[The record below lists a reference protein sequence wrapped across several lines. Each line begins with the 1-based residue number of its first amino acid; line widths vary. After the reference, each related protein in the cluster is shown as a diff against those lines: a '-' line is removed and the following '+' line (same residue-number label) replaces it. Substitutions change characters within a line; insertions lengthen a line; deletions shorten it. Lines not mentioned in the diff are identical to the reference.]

1 MNHAPALI
9 VRHRRFT
16 LVIGVLLAC
25 LMAIAAMGVSIELH
39 RAHAELALVL
49 LPQIFVLVA
58 SGMIKLAYDRWA
70 TSLVCL
76 SISAE
81 GLALP
86 GIATRPIP
94 WTVIR
99 SVRGICCNPTPEH
112 AITPRHYMLFDV
124 ETPALFGIDRPGIV
138 RRHEAPLP
146 AGAPLVTL
154 DISELDTSK
163 EAILDAVRRFHPAAV
178 ADADARRS
186 NHPAAGANDV
196 SIRFPSV
203 QEITV
208 GAQRL
213 SDGATAL
220 LARRNE
226 VWPAAVAEWNRLAP
240 RARNETRR
248 LMVAAVALQRTTVA
262 QVQLR
267 ALTLRDVA
275 AAHLARG
282 QQVVHAAALGL
293 RHRFDR
299 SV

>member
-25 LMAIAAMGVSIELH
+25 LMAIAAMGVRIELH
-39 RAHAELALVL
+39 RAHATLALVL
-49 LPQIFVLVA
+49 APQIFVLVA
-58 SGMIKLAYDRWA
+58 AGMVKLAYDRWA

-81 GLALP
+81 GIALP

-94 WTVIR
+94 WTAIR
-99 SVRGICCNPTPEH
+99 GVRGICCNPTPEH
-112 AITPRHYMLFDV
+112 AITPRHYMLFDI
-124 ETPALFGIDRPGIV
+124 ETPANFGVDRPGIV
-138 RRHEAPLP
+138 RRHVMPLP

-163 EAILDAVRRFHPAAV
+163 EAILDAVRRFHPVAV
-178 ADADARRS
+178 VDADARRS
-186 NHPAAGANDV
+186 NHPAAGANDG
-196 SIRFPSV
+196 SIRIPSIE
-203 QEITV
+203 EITA
-208 GAQRL
+208 GARHL
-213 SDGATAL
+213 YTGAATL

-240 RARNETRR
+240 RARHETRK

-262 QVQLR
+262 QVQHR
-267 ALTLRDVA
+267 AHMARSTAVA
-275 AAHLARG
+275 QFANG
-282 QQVVHAAALGL
+282 QRILHAAALGI

>member
-39 RAHAELALVL
+39 RAHAALALVL
-49 LPQIFVLVA
+49 APQIFVLVA
-58 SGMIKLAYDRWA
+58 AGMIKLAYDRWA

-94 WTVIR
+94 WTAIR

-124 ETPALFGIDRPGIV
+124 ETPANFGIDRPGIV
-138 RRHEAPLP
+138 QRHVAPLP

-163 EAILDAVRRFHPAAV
+163 EAILDAVRRFHPVAV

-186 NHPAAGANDV
+186 NHPAAGANDG
-196 SIRFPSV
+196 SIRFPSTE
-203 QEITV
+203 EII
-208 GAQRL
+208 ANARRL
-213 SDGATAL
+213 YDGATAL
-220 LARRNE
+220 LARRHE

-240 RARNETRR
+240 RVRNETHR

-262 QVQLR
+262 LVQHRALKLR
-267 ALTLRDVA
+267 ATAVA
-275 AAHLARG
+275 RFARG
-282 QQVVHAAALGL
+282 QRLMYAAALGL

-299 SV
+299 SI

>member
-39 RAHAELALVL
+39 RAHAALALVL
-49 LPQIFVLVA
+49 APQIFVLVA
-58 SGMIKLAYDRWA
+58 AAMIKLAYDRWA

-94 WTVIR
+94 WTAIR
-99 SVRGICCNPTPEH
+99 AVRGICCNPTPEH
-112 AITPRHYMLFDV
+112 AITPRHYLLFDV
-124 ETPALFGIDRPGIV
+124 ETPANFGIDRPGIV
-138 RRHEAPLP
+138 RRHVAPLP

-178 ADADARRS
+178 ADAEARRS
-186 NHPAAGANDV
+186 NHPAAGANYG
-196 SIRFPSV
+196 SIRIPSI
-203 QEITV
+203 E
-208 GAQRL
+208 GDRREC
-213 SDGATAL
+213 TAS
-220 LARRNE
+220 
-226 VWPAAVAEWNRLAP
+226 
-240 RARNETRR
+240 
-248 LMVAAVALQRTTVA
+248 LQRCSS
-262 QVQLR
+262 
-267 ALTLRDVA
+267 A
-275 AAHLARG
+275 ACAS
-282 QQVVHAAALGL
+282 Q
-293 RHRFDR
+293 
-299 SV
+299 

>member
-1 MNHAPALI
+1 MNNAPALI

-39 RAHAELALVL
+39 RAQAALALVL
-49 LPQIFVLVA
+49 LPQIFVVVA
-58 SGMIKLAYDRWA
+58 AGMIKLAYDRWA

-76 SISAE
+76 SVSAE
-81 GLALP
+81 GLSLP
-86 GIATRPIP
+86 GVATRPIP
-94 WTVIR
+94 WTAVR

-124 ETPALFGIDRPGIV
+124 ETPANFGIDSPGIV
-138 RRHEAPLP
+138 RRHVAPLP

-163 EAILDAVRRFHPAAV
+163 EAILDAVRRFHPVAV
-178 ADADARRS
+178 ADAEARRP
-186 NHPAAGANDV
+186 NHPAAGANDG

-203 QEITV
+203 DEITA

-213 SDGATAL
+213 YSGATAL
-220 LARRNE
+220 LARRGE
-226 VWPAAVAEWNRLAP
+226 VWPAAVAEWYRLAP
-240 RARNETRR
+240 RARREART
-248 LMVAAVALQRTTVA
+248 LVVAAVALQRNTA
-262 QVQLR
+262 AHVQHRALRLR
-267 ALTLRDVA
+267 AAA

-282 QQVVHAAALGL
+282 QQIMQAAALGI